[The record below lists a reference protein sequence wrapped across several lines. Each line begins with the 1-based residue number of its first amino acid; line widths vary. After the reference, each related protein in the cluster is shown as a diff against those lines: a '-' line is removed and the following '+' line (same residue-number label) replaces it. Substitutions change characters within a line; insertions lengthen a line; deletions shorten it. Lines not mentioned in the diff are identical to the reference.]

1 MKKKYRLIIAGG
13 RNFND
18 YDYMQRCCMAVIDK
32 LSKDYDIIVVS
43 GHAQG
48 ADMLGERFANE
59 QDLILEVYPADWKA
73 HYRSAGFRRN
83 EQMGDISD
91 GLIAFWD
98 GRSHGT
104 RHMIEYAKS
113 KGLDVTVYYYNFD
126 DEHNT

>member
-1 MKKKYRLIIAGG
+1 MKKEYRLIIAGS

-18 YDYMQRCCMAVIDK
+18 YDYLQRCCIQEIDK
-32 LSKDYDIIVVS
+32 LRNVYDVVVVS

-48 ADMLGERFANE
+48 ADILGERFANE
-59 QDLILEVYPADWKA
+59 QGLKLEIYPADWKA

>member
-1 MKKKYRLIIAGG
+1 MKSKYRLIIAGG
-13 RNFND
+13 RDFND
-18 YDYMQRCCMAVIDK
+18 YDFLKENCMSVIDK
-32 LSKDYDIIVVS
+32 LKNDYDVIVVS

-48 ADMLGERFANE
+48 ADMLGERLANE
-59 QDLILEVYPADWKA
+59 HGLMLEVYPADWKL

-91 GLIAFWD
+91 GLIAYWD

-113 KGLDVTVYYYNFD
+113 KGLDVTVYYYNFVY
-126 DEHNT
+126 EHNT